1 MFYSSFGFAK
11 PSFSSPIKALSKKT
25 EYTLCLWTWFMDCL
39 STPSKNNIGN
49 RPLSGLIHS
58 GPKHSRGERMRAIGI
73 CLTKLDGRRD
83 GEQMEHWQRQGAPTA
98 TLCLTCFKRKVLM
111 RESQGYTLYTAA
123 TELRRQQRRMLN
135 VQDVQLKFLQ
145 SNTN

>member
-1 MFYSSFGFAK
+1 
-11 PSFSSPIKALSKKT
+11 
-25 EYTLCLWTWFMDCL
+25 
-39 STPSKNNIGN
+39 
-49 RPLSGLIHS
+49 
-58 GPKHSRGERMRAIGI
+58 MRAIGI

-111 RESQGYTLYTAA
+111 CESQGCTLHTAA

-145 SNTN
+145 SNTKVDVPKHLTVDTGH